1 MKFRCERDTLSEAL
15 GTAQRAVGSRGGALP
30 VLSGVLLELQH
41 DQLVVTGTDLELTIR
56 SSTPVE
62 GGGVGSAVLPARLLG
77 DIVRSVEPGV
87 VSMEIL
93 DDEARISAGRSEFT
107 VRTLGVGEFP
117 RQPEPEGQGVTI
129 DGASFSE
136 ALRQVIPAASKDDA
150 RPILSGILLA
160 AEGEGLRLV
169 ATDSYRLAVRDL
181 PAERVLGAEERVL
194 IPARGLSEVQRLLGN
209 DPIQVVFSD
218 RDVAFHLSGA
228 RITARLIEGQFP
240 NYRQLLPSSYPNHL
254 TVSREGLL
262 DAVRRV
268 RLVTQGR
275 ENTPVRLSLS
285 TSGIELEVQ
294 AHEVGQAHETVDGKY
309 EGEDMVVAFNPDF
322 LIDGLQA
329 VGGPEVVLETID
341 ALKPVTARGTDGSG
355 FLYLLMPVRVP

>member
-1 MKFRCERDTLSEAL
+1 MKFRCERDALSEAL

-56 SSTPVE
+56 TSTPVD

-77 DIVRSVEPGV
+77 DIIRSVEPGV
-87 VSMEIL
+87 VSMEVL

-117 RQPEPEGQGVTI
+117 RQPEPEGEGVTI
-129 DGASFSE
+129 DAASFSE

-150 RPILSGILLA
+150 RPILTGILLA
-160 AEGEGLRLV
+160 AEGEGVRLV

-181 PAERVLGAEERVL
+181 PAERILAAEERVL
-194 IPARGLSEVQRLLGN
+194 IPARGLSEVQRLLGSGSLR
-209 DPIQVVFSD
+209 VLLSD
-218 RDVAFHLSGA
+218 RDASFHLSNA
-228 RITARLIEGQFP
+228 RVTTRLIEGQFP

-285 TSGIELEVQ
+285 VSGIELDVQ
-294 AHEVGQAHETVDGKY
+294 AHEVGQAHEIIEGKY
-309 EGEDMVVAFNPDF
+309 EGEEMVVAFNPDF

-329 VGGPEVVLETID
+329 VGGAEVVLETLD
-341 ALKPVTARGTDGSG
+341 ALKPVTARGTDESG
-355 FLYLLMPVRVP
+355 FVYLLMPVRVP